1 MISRAIIKLFYC
13 IIKYQ
18 ISKTPLVP
26 RCNFF
31 LETFMYL
38 YYAKKFKKINLIIIN
53 EPYKK
58 ITSPLE
64 DMQSFLIEKGKIV
77 NSLLQF
83 TIN

>member
-1 MISRAIIKLFYC
+1 
-13 IIKYQ
+13 
-18 ISKTPLVP
+18 
-26 RCNFF
+26 
-31 LETFMYL
+31 MYL

-58 ITSPLE
+58 ITSSLE
-64 DMQSFLIEKGKIV
+64 DMQSFLIEKEKIV